1 MHSHTNRRIANC
13 AYTISYKADHRPII
27 MIILMY
33 IRKIWIS
40 STISIH
46 TMNAAPMASPLP
58 RHRAQVRS
66 AEAGGSAKWFAALH
80 CYRLGYFLAI
90 SLGLCSRYIVYI
102 YIYAWHQRVPRI
114 PRSQVLVGNHSQL
127 CDFFQETIFRSI
139 NKKGPLV
146 VLLFSHPPKLTL
158 P

>member
-90 SLGLCSRYIVYI
+90 SLGLCSRYIVPGTNAFREFPDPKFLWGI
-102 YIYAWHQRVPRI
+102 IRNFVTFSKKPFSDPSTKRVP
-114 PRSQVLVGNHSQL
+114 
-127 CDFFQETIFRSI
+127 
-139 NKKGPLV
+139 
-146 VLLFSHPPKLTL
+146 LLFCYFHTPQN
-158 P
+158 